1 MNYAHMECAMAR
13 VREDRAPFR
22 RPTNVSLDARLVEE
36 AKELGI
42 NVSRASEEGLA
53 REVKAERERRF
64 KEDNAE
70 AFEEWNRFVERNG
83 LPLERFRQF

>member
-1 MNYAHMECAMAR
+1 MVR

-22 RPTNVSLDARLVEE
+22 RPTNVSIDARLVAE

-53 REVKAERERRF
+53 RELKAERERRWLD
-64 KEDNAE
+64 ENRDAIAE
-70 AFEEWNRFVERNG
+70 YNEWVRTSE
-83 LPLERFRQF
+83 LPLAKYRRF

>member
-1 MNYAHMECAMAR
+1 MAR

-42 NVSRASEEGLA
+42 NVSRASEEGLV
-53 REVKAERERRF
+53 REIKAERQRQWL
-64 KEDNAE
+64 
-70 AFEEWNRFVERNG
+70 EENKAAIDEYNDWVRNNE
-83 LPLERFRQF
+83 LPLAKYRLF